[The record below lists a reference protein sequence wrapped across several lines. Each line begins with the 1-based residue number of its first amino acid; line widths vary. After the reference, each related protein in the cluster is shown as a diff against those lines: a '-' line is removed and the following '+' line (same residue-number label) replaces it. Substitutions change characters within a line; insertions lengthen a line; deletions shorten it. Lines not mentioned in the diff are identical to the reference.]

1 LKLAAREKR
10 NEMNDGELKIIN
22 AFISRYF
29 VSAARAGGMEKN
41 TLRLQAASL
50 FPDFDSALPDEKESW
65 LEAAEEL
72 ERKGLLIL
80 KWEKRSK
87 GERLKT
93 LNCPDIGKLFEE
105 SGRKS
110 PKAEAEKIRA
120 LFKDKIRDLP
130 RNYHPF
136 LNYLSQHFSPA
147 EIGRGM
153 DLEAAGDL
161 VRLLEV
167 FTSTKPANLTTRALS
182 ISLYRDSKRL
192 EHLLDLFNPLL
203 SQVQKQESPARPP
216 AETGHD
222 RPCPPDLSFLRRSFP
237 ETMISGK
244 IIFEYGDNSGP
255 PLVNA
260 NGLILGFP
268 LQSILKIGTIKTIH
282 AKDAPAVLTIENLE
296 TFYVLGDPDK
306 FGQDIDVF
314 LYVGGYLNQAAAAMI
329 KILSAS
335 GFLFF
340 HAGDL
345 DPDGILIL
353 QNVRDIAEKPV
364 SPIAMNAA
372 VFDRYLPWARPL
384 TGNMLDQTRKIREDT
399 KTIPGLEDLIRRI
412 VETGRGVEQEII
424 DYRGEGKFSPAG

>member
-1 LKLAAREKR
+1 
-10 NEMNDGELKIIN
+10 MNDGELKIIN

-29 VSAARAGGMEKN
+29 VSVAKAGGMEKN
-41 TLRLQAASL
+41 ALRLQSASI
-50 FPDFDSALPDEKESW
+50 FPDFDSAPPDEKESW
-65 LEAAEEL
+65 LEAAEAL

-80 KWEKRSK
+80 NWEKRNK

-120 LFKDKIRDLP
+120 LFTDKSRDP
-130 RNYHPF
+130 GQNYHLF

-147 EIGRGM
+147 EIGRGI
-153 DLEAAGDL
+153 DFEAARDL
-161 VRLLEV
+161 VLLLEV
-167 FTSTKPANLTTRALS
+167 FASGKPVNLTTRALS

-203 SQVQKQESPARPP
+203 SQVQKQESPDRTP
-216 AETGHD
+216 AETGND
-222 RPCPPDLSFLRRSFP
+222 RPSPPDLSFLRRSFP

-244 IIFEYGDNSGP
+244 IIFEYGDGSGP

-260 NGLILGFP
+260 HGLILGFP
-268 LQSILKIGTIKTIH
+268 LQSILKIGNIKTIS

-296 TFYVLGDPDK
+296 TFYALGDPDK
-306 FGQDIDVF
+306 FGQGIDAF

-335 GFLFF
+335 GFCFY

-364 SPIAMNAA
+364 TPIAMNT
-372 VFDRYLPWARPL
+372 VIFDRYLPWARPL
-384 TGNMLDQTRKIREDT
+384 TRNMLDQAKKIREDT

-412 VETGRGVEQEII
+412 AETGRGVEQEII
-424 DYRGEGKFSPAG
+424 DYLEAGKFSPAE